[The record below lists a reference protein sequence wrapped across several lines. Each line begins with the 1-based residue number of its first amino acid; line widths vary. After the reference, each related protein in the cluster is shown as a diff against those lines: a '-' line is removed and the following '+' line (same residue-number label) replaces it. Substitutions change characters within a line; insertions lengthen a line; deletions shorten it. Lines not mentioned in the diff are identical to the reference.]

1 MFPTRKTILK
11 VCKKLNLNYS
21 NRYFGE
27 IYYTPSY
34 DTNGLYFLGPEVHY
48 HTDVVPAKGKPKE
61 IEICNFS
68 KGCMDMLGSVYLI
81 SDPTFSDN
89 DTVVNLDFKRKR
101 LIFSGRK
108 LEKELKKCIQLIE
121 NVKYGSKKFEMEK
134 KLKDLQ
140 KDF

>member
-11 VCKKLNLNYS
+11 ICKKLNLTYYHKYS
-21 NRYFGE
+21 GE

-34 DTNGLYFLGPEVHY
+34 DVSRLCFLNVGVHREY
-48 HTDVVPAKGKPKE
+48 NSQKAKEKPIE
-61 IEICNFS
+61 IEICNFF
-68 KGCMDMLGSVYLI
+68 KGCTDILWSANLI
-81 SDPTFSDN
+81 TNPTFSGN
-89 DTVVNLDFKRKR
+89 DTVVNLDFKRKS

-108 LEKELKKCIQLIE
+108 LEKELKKCIELIE